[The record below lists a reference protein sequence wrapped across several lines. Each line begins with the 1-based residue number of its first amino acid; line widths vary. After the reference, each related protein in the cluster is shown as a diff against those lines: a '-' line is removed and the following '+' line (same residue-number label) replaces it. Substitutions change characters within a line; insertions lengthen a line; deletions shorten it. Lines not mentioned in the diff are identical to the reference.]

1 MSQIKYIPKSAMI
14 AWERPN
20 CSGWEREVVHT
31 IRVTTEDSLIERS
44 TDKTSYALPKSVKG
58 VVDVSLSV
66 ENTCGE
72 VTVLDRQLV
81 DTDSPG
87 RGQLHPLLYTSY
99 YIVAL
104 ENNPLDYYYAT
115 DSPIRELWLRGGGG
129 GGDEQ

>member
-87 RGQLHPLLYTSY
+87 RGQLHPSLNTSY
-99 YIVAL
+99 YNIVAL
-104 ENNPLDYYYAT
+104 ENNSLD
-115 DSPIRELWLRGGGG
+115 
-129 GGDEQ
+129 

>member
-1 MSQIKYIPKSAMI
+1 M
-14 AWERPN
+14 
-20 CSGWEREVVHT
+20 HT

-44 TDKTSYALPKSVKG
+44 TDKTSYALPESVKG
-58 VVDVSLSV
+58 VVNVNLSV

-87 RGQLHPLLYTSY
+87 RGQLHPSLNTSY
-99 YIVAL
+99 YNIVAL

-115 DSPIRELWLRGGGG
+115 DSPIRELWLRGG
-129 GGDEQ
+129 